1 MTTLDTRTT
10 STTRGAAITAA
21 VTGSL
26 VIVLSLLQPPDG
38 PATATATAAQL
49 RTYAVDQATAVRT
62 GALGGVISVVVL
74 LVFTAAL
81 AQVARVAPGGSM
93 MADLGS
99 AAGYL
104 LALCLLLSTVA
115 GAVPAILPGLVGSS
129 PAAADDA
136 ILRGWW
142 ATAGVIHLL
151 GDFQMALIA
160 TVIGAFSIAAG
171 RGRLLPRWLVWAGY
185 ALTAAAALG
194 TVGVTTGVGALYGF
208 WFGGMFGW
216 VLWMP
221 VVGITLGLRER
232 AAARRGA

>member
-1 MTTLDTRTT
+1 MPSMTTLDTRTT
-10 STTRGAAITAA
+10 STTRGAPITAA
-21 VTGSL
+21 VTGPL
-26 VIVLSLLQPPDG
+26 MIVLSFLQPPDG

-62 GALGGVISVVVL
+62 GALGGVI

-81 AQVARVAPGGSM
+81 AQVAPGGSM

-136 ILRGWW
+136 TLRGWW

-171 RGRLLPRWLVWAGY
+171 RGRLLPRWLVWTGY

-208 WFGGMFGW
+208 WFGGIFGW

-221 VVGITLGLRER
+221 LVGITLGLRER